1 MSRRLIVIL
10 LGLIVLT
17 ALGSLLLPAEQK
29 VERSLVINEPADRIW
44 ALIVDPP
51 AWNRWSPWHED
62 DPNMKITYQGAPK
75 GEGARWRWE
84 SARHGSGDMQIV
96 RADVPRE
103 MNYVMTLN
111 PMGATYGR
119 FVLEPADGGTR
130 VVWTHAYDAGYNP
143 IARWTGLFMENWVGP
158 SFEKGLS
165 NMAKA
170 LSIQAK

>member
-62 DPNMKITYQGAPK
+62 DPNMKTTYQGAPK
-75 GEGARWRWE
+75 
-84 SARHGSGDMQIV
+84 
-96 RADVPRE
+96 
-103 MNYVMTLN
+103 
-111 PMGATYGR
+111 
-119 FVLEPADGGTR
+119 
-130 VVWTHAYDAGYNP
+130 
-143 IARWTGLFMENWVGP
+143 
-158 SFEKGLS
+158 
-165 NMAKA
+165 
-170 LSIQAK
+170 